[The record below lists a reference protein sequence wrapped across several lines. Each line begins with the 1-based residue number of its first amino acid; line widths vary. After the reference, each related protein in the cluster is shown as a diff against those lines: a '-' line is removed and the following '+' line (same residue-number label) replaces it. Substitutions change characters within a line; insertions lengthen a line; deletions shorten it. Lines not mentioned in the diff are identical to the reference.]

1 MPPERQGLR
10 VLIVDDDEAFGRLLT
25 TVVSE
30 AGFGKPAF
38 VTTGTEAVAA
48 AEEADVILLDHH
60 LPDTTGLDLLPAL
73 RTAAPQPSV
82 ILVTAHGDEALA
94 VRALRAGADDY
105 LIKDGSLTKL
115 LPEVIERVRRHR
127 ALREAL
133 AAAERDLVHAER
145 IATIGQVNVALHH
158 SINNPLMTAF
168 AELQLLL
175 TSPLTAEQK
184 LSIDS
189 IRAALGQVREILQ
202 RLSGLREVRTT
213 QYLDGIPMID
223 LSRRS
228 QPMAVQ
234 LGEAAV
240 WFPEPDIARVVGML
254 LTHAGFEVER
264 VNSVEEL
271 AVRAQRLNTRVVVV
285 AGGPTPA
292 AGPFCGFVPAKGRFY
307 TLVALVPDDG
317 ARARDA
323 GADHVVGLPFDP
335 GTFVSELLGAMR
347 N

>member
-1 MPPERQGLR
+1 VPPERNGLR
-10 VLIVDDDEAFGRLLT
+10 ILVVDDDAAMGLLLG
-25 TVVSE
+25 TVITE
-30 AGFGKPAF
+30 AGYHQPAT
-38 VTTGTEAVAA
+38 VKTGADAIVAA
-48 AEEADVILLDHH
+48 ESADVILLDHQ

-73 RTAAPQPSV
+73 RTAAAQPSI

-105 LIKDGSLTKL
+105 VIKDASLTKL

-145 IATIGQVNVALHH
+145 LAAIGQVNVALHH

-175 TSPLTAEQK
+175 TSPLLPDQK
-184 LSIDS
+184 ASVES
-189 IRAALGQVREILQ
+189 IRTALGQVREILQ

-213 QYLDGIPMID
+213 NYLDGIPMLD

-228 QPMAVQ
+228 QPMPVQ

-240 WFPEPDIARVVGML
+240 WFPEPDISRVVGML
-254 LTHAGFEVER
+254 LSHAGFEVER
-264 VNSVEEL
+264 VNTVEEL
-271 AVRAQRLNTRVVVV
+271 TTRAQRLNTRLVVV
-285 AGGPTPA
+285 GGGALANAEPLS
-292 AGPFCGFVPAKGRFY
+292 GFVPAKGRFY

-317 ARARDA
+317 SRARAA
-323 GADHVVGLPFDP
+323 GADHVVPLPFDP
-335 GTFVSELLGAMR
+335 GTFVSDVLGAMHT
-347 N
+347 

>member
-1 MPPERQGLR
+1 MPPERTGLR
-10 VLIVDDDEAFGRLLT
+10 ILVVDDDNAMGQLLG
-25 TVVSE
+25 TVVTQAGYPKPVTVKTGAE
-30 AGFGKPAF
+30 AI
-38 VTTGTEAVAA
+38 VAA
-48 AEEADVILLDHH
+48 ESADVILLDHQ
-60 LPDTTGLDLLPAL
+60 LPDATGLDLLPAL
-73 RTAAPQPSV
+73 RTAAPQPSI

-105 LIKDGSLTKL
+105 VIKDASLTKL

-145 IATIGQVNVALHH
+145 LAAIGQMNVALHH

-175 TSPLTAEQK
+175 TSPLLPDQK
-184 LSIDS
+184 ASVES
-189 IRAALGQVREILQ
+189 IRTALGQVREILQ

-213 QYLDGIPMID
+213 NYLEGIPMLD

-228 QPMAVQ
+228 QPMPVQ

-240 WFPEPDIARVVGML
+240 WFPEPDISRVVGML
-254 LTHAGFEVER
+254 LSHAGFEVER
-264 VNSVEEL
+264 VNTVEEL
-271 AVRAQRLNTRVVVV
+271 TARAQRLNTRLVVV
-285 AGGPTPA
+285 GGGALANAEPLS
-292 AGPFCGFVPAKGRFY
+292 GFVPAKGRFY

-317 ARARDA
+317 TRARAA
-323 GADHVVGLPFDP
+323 GADHVVPLPFDP
-335 GTFVSELLGAMR
+335 GTFVSDVLGAMHT
-347 N
+347 

>member
-1 MPPERQGLR
+1 MPPERNRLR
-10 VLIVDDDEAFGRLLT
+10 ILIVDDDASIGQLLSSV
-25 TVVSE
+25 VVS
-30 AGFGKPAF
+30 AGFGQPKC
-38 VTTGTEAVAA
+38 VTTGAA
-48 AEEADVILLDHH
+48 ATRAAGDADVILLDHQ

-73 RTAAPQPSV
+73 RTSAAQPSI

-105 LIKDGSLTKL
+105 VIKDGSLTKL

-145 IATIGQVNVALHH
+145 LAAIGQVNVALHH

-175 TSPLTAEQK
+175 TSGLTQDQK
-184 LSIDS
+184 ASVES
-189 IRAALGQVREILQ
+189 IREALGQVREILQ

-213 QYLDGIPMID
+213 DYLDGIPMLD

-228 QPMAVQ
+228 QPVAVQ
-234 LGEAAV
+234 QGEAAV
-240 WFPEPDIARVVGML
+240 WFPEPNIARVVGML
-254 LTHAGFEVER
+254 LSHAGFDVER
-264 VNSVEEL
+264 VTSAEEL
-271 AVRAQRLNTRVVVV
+271 TVRALRLNTRVVVV
-285 AGGPTPA
+285 GGGATATSDPLS
-292 AGPFCGFVPAKGRFY
+292 GFVPSKNRFY

-317 ARARDA
+317 ARARAA
-323 GADHVVGLPFDP
+323 GADHVVPLPFDP
-335 GTFVSELLGAMR
+335 GTFVSDVLGAMR
-347 N
+347 G

>member
-1 MPPERQGLR
+1 VPPERNGLR
-10 VLIVDDDEAFGRLLT
+10 ILVVDDDSAMGLLLG
-25 TVVSE
+25 TVVTE
-30 AGFGKPAF
+30 AGYNKP
-38 VTTGTEAVAA
+38 VTVKTGADAIVAA
-48 AEEADVILLDHH
+48 ESADVILLDHQ
-60 LPDTTGLDLLPAL
+60 LPDATGLDLLPAL
-73 RTAAPQPSV
+73 RTAAPQPSI

-105 LIKDGSLTKL
+105 VIKDASLTKL

-145 IATIGQVNVALHH
+145 LAAIGQMNVALHH

-175 TSPLTAEQK
+175 TSPLLPDQK
-184 LSIDS
+184 ASVES
-189 IRAALGQVREILQ
+189 IRTALGQVREILQ

-213 QYLDGIPMID
+213 NYLEGIPMLD

-228 QPMAVQ
+228 QPMPVQ

-240 WFPEPDIARVVGML
+240 WFPEPDISRVVGML
-254 LTHAGFEVER
+254 LSHAGFEVER
-264 VNSVEEL
+264 VNTVEEL
-271 AVRAQRLNTRVVVV
+271 TARAQRLNTRLVVV
-285 AGGPTPA
+285 GGGALANAEPLS
-292 AGPFCGFVPAKGRFY
+292 GFVPAKGRFY

-317 ARARDA
+317 TRARAA
-323 GADHVVGLPFDP
+323 GADHVVPLPFDP
-335 GTFVSELLGAMR
+335 GTFVSDVLGAMR
-347 N
+347 G

>member
-1 MPPERQGLR
+1 MPPEREGLR
-10 VLIVDDDEAFGRLLT
+10 IVVVDDDKAIGQLLT
-25 TVVSE
+25 TVVTE
-30 AGFGKPAF
+30 AGYSAPVC
-38 VTTGTEAVAA
+38 VTSGAQALSAAVN
-48 AEEADVILLDHH
+48 ADVILLDHQ

-73 RTAAPQPSV
+73 RTLANQPSV
-82 ILVTAHGDEALA
+82 ILITAHGDEALA

-105 LIKDGSLTKL
+105 VIKDGSLTKL

-145 IATIGQVNVALHH
+145 LAAIGQMNVALHH

-175 TSPLTAEQK
+175 TSPLSAEQK
-184 LSIDS
+184 TSVTS
-189 IRAALGQVREILQ
+189 IREALGQVREILQ

-213 QYLDGIPMID
+213 EYLDGIPMLD

-228 QPMAVQ
+228 QPTTVQ

-254 LTHAGFEVER
+254 LSHAGFEVER
-264 VNSVEEL
+264 VGTVEEL
-271 AVRAQRLNTRVVVV
+271 NARAQRLNTRLVVV
-285 AGGPTPA
+285 GGGATSSSEPLS
-292 AGPFCGFVPAKGRFY
+292 GFVPAKARFY

-317 ARARDA
+317 ARARAA
-323 GADHVVGLPFDP
+323 GADHVVPLPFDP
-335 GTFVSELLGAMR
+335 GTFVSDVLGAIR
-347 N
+347 G

>member
-1 MPPERQGLR
+1 MPPERNGLR
-10 VLIVDDDEAFGRLLT
+10 ILVVDDDVAMGQLLSM
-25 TVVSE
+25 VVTE
-30 AGFGKPAF
+30 AGYPKP
-38 VTTGTEAVAA
+38 VTVKSGAEAVSAA
-48 AEEADVILLDHH
+48 NSADVILLDHQ

-73 RTAAPQPSV
+73 RTAQAQPSI

-105 LIKDGSLTKL
+105 VIKDGSLTKL

-145 IATIGQVNVALHH
+145 LAAIGQMNVALHH

-175 TSPLTAEQK
+175 TSPLTPDQK
-184 LSIDS
+184 TSVDS
-189 IRAALGQVREILQ
+189 IRAALNQVREILQ

-213 QYLDGIPMID
+213 NYLDGIPMLD

-228 QPMAVQ
+228 QPMPVQ

-240 WFPEPDIARVVGML
+240 WFPEPDISRGVGML
-254 LTHAGFEVER
+254 LSHAGFEVER
-264 VNSVEEL
+264 VNTVEEL
-271 AVRAQRLNTRVVVV
+271 TVRAGRLNTRLIVV
-285 AGGPTPA
+285 GGGATSASEPLS
-292 AGPFCGFVPAKGRFY
+292 GFIPAKGRFY

-317 ARARDA
+317 SRAREA
-323 GADHVVGLPFDP
+323 GADHVVPLPFDP
-335 GTFVSELLGAMR
+335 GTFVSDVLAAMR
-347 N
+347 V

>member
-1 MPPERQGLR
+1 MPPERTGLR
-10 VLIVDDDEAFGRLLT
+10 VLIVDDDQAIGQLLM
-25 TVVSE
+25 TVVTE
-30 AGFGKPAF
+30 AGYSRPTY
-38 VTTGTEAVAA
+38 VTTGADAVAA
-48 AEEADVILLDHH
+48 AASADVILLDHQ

-73 RTAAPQPSV
+73 RTAAAQPSV

-105 LIKDGSLTKL
+105 VIKDASLTKL

-145 IATIGQVNVALHH
+145 LAAIGQVNVALHH

-175 TSPLTAEQK
+175 TSPLSSEQK
-184 LSIDS
+184 TSVDS
-189 IRAALGQVREILQ
+189 IREALGQVREILQ

-213 QYLDGIPMID
+213 DYLDGIPMLD

-228 QPMAVQ
+228 QPMPVQ
-234 LGEAAV
+234 LGKAAV
-240 WFPEPDIARVVGML
+240 WFPEPDISRVVGML

-271 AVRAQRLNTRVVVV
+271 NSRAHRLNTRLIVV
-285 AGGPTPA
+285 AGGATSTVEPLS
-292 AGPFCGFVPAKGRFY
+292 GFVPAKGRFY

-317 ARARDA
+317 ARARAA
-323 GADHVVGLPFDP
+323 GADHVVPLPFDP
-335 GTFVSELLGAMR
+335 GTFVSDVLGAMR
-347 N
+347 S

>member
-1 MPPERQGLR
+1 MPPERNGLR
-10 VLIVDDDEAFGRLLT
+10 ILIVDDDVAMGHLLS
-25 TVVSE
+25 TVVTE
-30 AGFGKPAF
+30 AGYDRP
-38 VTTGTEAVAA
+38 VTVKSGADAVAA
-48 AEEADVILLDHH
+48 APAADLILLDHQ

-73 RTAAPQPSV
+73 RTAVTQPSI

-105 LIKDGSLTKL
+105 VIKDSSLTKL

-145 IATIGQVNVALHH
+145 LAAIGQMNVALHH

-175 TSPLTAEQK
+175 TSPLTPDQK
-184 LSIDS
+184 TSVES
-189 IRAALGQVREILQ
+189 IRAALNQVREILQ

-213 QYLDGIPMID
+213 NYLDGIPMLD

-228 QPMAVQ
+228 QPVPVQ

-240 WFPEPDIARVVGML
+240 WFPEPDISRVVGML
-254 LTHAGFEVER
+254 LAHAGFEVER
-264 VNSVEEL
+264 TNTVEEL
-271 AVRAQRLNTRVVVV
+271 QARATRLNTRLIVV
-285 AGGPTPA
+285 GGGATATSDPLS
-292 AGPFCGFVPAKGRFY
+292 GFVPAKGRFY

-317 ARARDA
+317 ARARAA
-323 GADHVVGLPFDP
+323 GADHVVPLPFDP
-335 GTFVSELLGAMR
+335 GTFVSDVLGAMR
-347 N
+347 G